1 MVKLMTLS
9 LVAESLIWSFLCR
22 HYIHMNANTLALI
35 MTFASFIPILLYA
48 PYAIYKQGWDS
59 LIPTKDWGKSRA
71 EMNEAIGELLS
82 KFSRLGLI
90 SENPAYVGDKTND
103 GQSAL

>member
-1 MVKLMTLS
+1 
-9 LVAESLIWSFLCR
+9 
-22 HYIHMNANTLALI
+22 MNTNTLALI

-71 EMNEAIGELLS
+71 EMNEAIGELL
-82 KFSRLGLI
+82 
-90 SENPAYVGDKTND
+90 
-103 GQSAL
+103 